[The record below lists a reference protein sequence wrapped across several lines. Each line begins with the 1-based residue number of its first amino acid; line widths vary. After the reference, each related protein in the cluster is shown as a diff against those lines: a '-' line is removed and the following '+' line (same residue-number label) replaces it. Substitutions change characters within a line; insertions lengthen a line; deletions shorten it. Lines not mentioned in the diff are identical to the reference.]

1 MFRAEIR
8 AVLQDEPSPKIKK
21 NRFPLDDSNTVWL
34 HRTFSTAPAPHKFP
48 PQSWS
53 TTIKP
58 VWEAGEVWN
67 FHFSTGLGMLWG
79 EGEELSLLQVSNDVS
94 SVRCCLPLT
103 GDVAGHELPVLTF
116 QALHRLMFQMLFQR
130 HYKEEPPTCEQGDQW
145 TGSFSGLYTWLILM
159 FQDWGL
165 NRWQLFESDWANCS

>member
-1 MFRAEIR
+1 MSL
-8 AVLQDEPSPKIKK
+8 LQYGFIKLFCTVPS
-21 NRFPLDDSNTVWL
+21 
-34 HRTFSTAPAPHKFP
+34 HFP

-130 HYKEEPPTCEQGDQW
+130 HYKEDPPTCEQGDQW
-145 TGSFSGLYTWLILM
+145 TGSFQWAPYETRIDVLGLGPGSMAAVWVWL
-159 FQDWGL
+159 
-165 NRWQLFESDWANCS
+165 S